1 MNEIVLYSQQTILS
15 AGLFI
20 FIYRLFVRSSN
31 AYNWNRFYLL
41 STMIVSLFLP
51 YFNISGWFI
60 TEKPIIF
67 HAPAIDFSQAITTT
81 PNVTSYQPVQIQ
93 NSFSLSDLIITAYS
107 IIAIM
112 LIVRFIWGLL
122 RIYKMARSNDF
133 RKCGILRLY
142 PIKLKTTFSFFN
154 YIFIQ
159 PEHWEKP
166 SIDYIIQ
173 HEKAHVKQLHS
184 IDNLLTEL
192 ILVFGWFNPF
202 YYVYR
207 HDLHLLHECQAD
219 QVVINSGYDK
229 LTYHQLLLNEVSG
242 NLTYNIV
249 NQFSYSLIK
258 RRFKMI
264 SKNQKSRLAGFRIL
278 LAVPTA
284 FALLMLFSFTSLEK
298 TTSLIKSNIIQPT
311 IHAVQSSIDKL
322 QNPLQITES
331 TDFSKSKIDADSIKV
346 KQQKIEYPKVDQS
359 ILVKTNDGIDK
370 YFPGG
375 SAAWF
380 DYLKKNFKYPQED
393 AIGGPQGTLGVSF
406 IVSET
411 GEIESV
417 PMRGNGAMN
426 GSEVDEACVKEGL
439 RVVSIMPKMEPI
451 MKNGKAQRVMFTL
464 PIPLGLFTPRL
475 VARPTSYPEPPLEIA
490 EKQPEFKGGF
500 DAMLKFIGDNMKYPQ
515 SAIENGIQGTVY
527 VRFVVDKSGKL
538 TNINVERGIGR
549 GCDEEAV
556 RIVQNMPDWNPGV
569 SKGMPVNVN
578 QVVIVKFKLKA
589 TYATTDN
596 SQK

>member
-1 MNEIVLYSQQTILS
+1 MNEIVLYSLQTILS

-41 STMIVSLFLP
+41 STMIFSLFLP
-51 YFNISGWFI
+51 YFNISGWFA
-60 TEKPIIF
+60 TGKPIIF
-67 HAPAIDFSQAITTT
+67 QAPVIDFNQTITPPTT
-81 PNVTSYQPVQIQ
+81 ITSYQPVQIQ
-93 NSFSLSDLIITAYS
+93 NSFSFSDLIITVYVM
-107 IIAIM
+107 IALM

-133 RKCGILRLY
+133 RQNGILRLY
-142 PIKLKTTFSFFN
+142 PIQLKTTFSFFN

-166 SIDYIIQ
+166 TIDYIIQ

-264 SKNQKSRLAGFRIL
+264 SKIKQSRLAGFRIL

-284 FALLMLFSFTSLEK
+284 FALLTLFSFTSLEK
-298 TTSLIKSNIIQPT
+298 TSSLIKNNIIQPT
-311 IHAVQSSIDKL
+311 IQAVQSSIDKL
-322 QNPLQITES
+322 QNPQQITES
-331 TDFSKSKIDADSIKV
+331 TDVSNTKTDADTIKV
-346 KQQKIEYPKVDQS
+346 KQQKIDVPKFDQM
-359 ILVKTNDGIDK
+359 ILLKTNESIDK
-370 YFPGG
+370 SFPGG

-380 DYLKKNFKYPQED
+380 DFLKKNFNKC
-393 AIGGPQGTLGVSF
+393 A
-406 IVSET
+406 
-411 GEIESV
+411 
-417 PMRGNGAMN
+417 
-426 GSEVDEACVKEGL
+426 KEK
-439 RVVSIMPKMEPI
+439 V
-451 MKNGKAQRVMFTL
+451 
-464 PIPLGLFTPRL
+464 
-475 VARPTSYPEPPLEIA
+475 
-490 EKQPEFKGGF
+490 
-500 DAMLKFIGDNMKYPQ
+500 
-515 SAIENGIQGTVY
+515 
-527 VRFVVDKSGKL
+527 
-538 TNINVERGIGR
+538 
-549 GCDEEAV
+549 
-556 RIVQNMPDWNPGV
+556 
-569 SKGMPVNVN
+569 
-578 QVVIVKFKLKA
+578 
-589 TYATTDN
+589 
-596 SQK
+596 

>member
-1 MNEIVLYSQQTILS
+1 MNEIVLYSLQTILS

-51 YFNISGWFI
+51 LVNISGWFA

-67 HAPAIDFSQAITTT
+67 QAPVIDFNQAITTPT
-81 PNVTSYQPVQIQ
+81 TVIPYQPVQIQ
-93 NSFSLSDLIITAYS
+93 NSFSLSDLIITAYWM
-107 IIAIM
+107 IALL
-112 LIVRFIWGLL
+112 LIVRFVWGLL
-122 RIYKMARSNDF
+122 RIYKMAHSIDF
-133 RKCGILRLY
+133 RKKGILRLY
-142 PIKLKTTFSFFN
+142 PIQLKTTFSFFN

-264 SKNQKSRLAGFRIL
+264 SKNKQSRLAGFRIL

-322 QNPLQITES
+322 QNPQQKTELTVVS
-331 TDFSKSKIDADSIKV
+331 TSKIDADTIKI
-346 KQQKIEYPKVDQS
+346 KQQKTDDQKFDQM
-359 ILVKTNDGIDK
+359 ILLKTYQDIDK
-370 YFPGG
+370 LFPGG
-375 SAAWF
+375 NAAWTDF
-380 DYLKKNFKYPQED
+380 IQKNYKYPQED
-393 AIGGPQGTLGVSF
+393 AIGGPQGTLSVTF

-411 GEIESV
+411 GEIENPSLFSKV
-417 PMRGNGAMN
+417 GMN
-426 GSEVDEACVKEGL
+426 GSDIDDACGKEAV
-439 RVVSIMPKMEPI
+439 RVVRMMPKKEPI
-451 MKNGKAQRVMFTL
+451 IKNGKAQRVKYIL
-464 PIPLGLFTPRL
+464 PVFLNLLAPHPVAIPT
-475 VARPTSYPEPPLEIA
+475 TYTEPPLEFA
-490 EKQPEFKGGF
+490 EKQPEFKGGN
-500 DAMLKFIGDNMKYPQ
+500 DAMYKFIADQMKYP
-515 SAIENGIQGTVY
+515 ATAVELGIQGTVF
-527 VRFVVDKSGKL
+527 VKFVVDKSGKL
-538 TNINVERGIGR
+538 TNIKAERGLGR

-556 RIVQNMPDWNPGV
+556 RIVQSMPDWNPGV
-569 SKGMPVNVN
+569 SKGTTVNVN
-578 QVVIVKFKLKA
+578 QMLMIKFKLKA
-589 TYATTDN
+589 TYTTTDN

>member
-1 MNEIVLYSQQTILS
+1 MNEIVLYSLQTILS

-51 YFNISGWFI
+51 LFNISGWFA

-67 HAPAIDFSQAITTT
+67 YAPVVDFNQAITTT
-81 PNVTSYQPVQIQ
+81 TTASPHQSVQIQ

-107 IIAIM
+107 IIALMFI
-112 LIVRFIWGLL
+112 IRFVWGLL
-122 RIYKMARSNDF
+122 RIYKMSRSNDF
-133 RKCGILRLY
+133 RKNGILRLY
-142 PIKLKTTFSFFN
+142 PIKLKSTFSFFN

-311 IHAVQSSIDKL
+311 IHAVQSSINKL
-322 QNPLQITES
+322 QNPQQKTELKDVS
-331 TDFSKSKIDADSIKV
+331 ISKIDADTIKV
-346 KQQKIEYPKVDQS
+346 KQQKIEYPKIDQS
-359 ILVKTNDGIDK
+359 VLVKTNDGIDK

-380 DYLKKNFKYPQED
+380 DFLKKNFKYPQED

-411 GEIESV
+411 GEIENA
-417 PMRGNGAMN
+417 PMMGNGAMN
-426 GSEVDEACVKEGL
+426 GSEVDEACIKEGL
-439 RVVSIMPKMEPI
+439 RVVRMMPKMEPI

-464 PIPLGLFTPRL
+464 PIPLGLFAPRL
-475 VARPTSYPEPPLEIA
+475 VASPKTYSEPPLEIA

-515 SAIENGIQGTVY
+515 SAVENGIQGTVF

-538 TNINVERGIGR
+538 TNIKVERGIGR

-556 RIVQNMPDWNPGV
+556 RIVQSMPDWNPGV
-569 SKGMPVNVN
+569 NKGTPVNVY
-578 QVVIVKFKLKA
+578 QTEMIKFKLKA
-589 TYATTDN
+589 TYTTTDN